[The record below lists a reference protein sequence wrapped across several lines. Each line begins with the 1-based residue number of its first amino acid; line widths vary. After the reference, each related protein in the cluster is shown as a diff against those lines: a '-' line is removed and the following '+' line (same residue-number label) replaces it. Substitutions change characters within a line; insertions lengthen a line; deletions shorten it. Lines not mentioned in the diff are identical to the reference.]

1 MNFEH
6 VLVIIILV
14 VVLALVLDWF
24 QIIHLTDM
32 TGSSSSSSMGMEN
45 LEEKNVYPEDENMDY
60 YVITMKNPE
69 RMKNIDEQME
79 KLKDQGTPVQIQIVD
94 AVVGVD
100 LNLDEL
106 IEQKKLSPSYPIH
119 RTEKIKK
126 KEIGCYMS
134 HLKIYDMIQEKG
146 NSGYS
151 VIFED
156 DFDIV
161 SEHFQQNVN
170 DSLNYLKE
178 HNLDFDVL
186 YLGTQ
191 AENHGESING
201 KTYKI
206 DKSKDLYGT
215 HAMLINHKNIDKI
228 IDHFKFMKEPIDVEY
243 TQLCR
248 SDKINAYVIFPHL
261 VNTQNDKLLST
272 IQNENFQSMT
282 DSLKYSHFKI

>member
-1 MNFEH
+1 MKFEH
-6 VLVIIILV
+6 VLVVIILV
-14 VVLALVLDWF
+14 VVLALVMDWF
-24 QIIHLTDM
+24 QIIRWSDL
-32 TGSSSSSSMGMEN
+32 TGSSSSSGMGMEN
-45 LEEKNVYPEDENMDY
+45 LEEKYLYPKDEKIDY

-69 RMKNIDEQME
+69 RMKNIEEQME
-79 KLKDQGTPVQIQIVD
+79 KLKNQGTPVQIQIVD

-134 HLKIYDMIQEKG
+134 HLKIYDMIQEKD
-146 NSGYS
+146 NSGFS
-151 VIFED
+151 IIFED
-156 DFDIV
+156 DFDIA
-161 SEHFQQNVN
+161 SEHFQQDVY

-191 AENHGESING
+191 AKNHGELIND

-215 HAMLINHKNIDKI
+215 HAMLINHKNIHKI

-272 IQNENFQSMT
+272 IQNENFKSVT
-282 DSLKYSHFKI
+282 DSFKYSQFKI